1 MRIIPRQEP
10 IEMKRTSPW
19 WWRAPLI
26 LLTLSAVVV
35 LLTIA
40 KVASAAFAGEFGMLL
55 EADLK
60 FAELWFEHIFRLVEL
75 VWRG

>member
-10 IEMKRTSPW
+10 IEVKRTSPW
-19 WWRAPLI
+19 WWRVPFI
-26 LLTLSAVVV
+26 LLTLAALFIS
-35 LLTIA
+35 LTIA
-40 KVASAAFAGEFGMLL
+40 KVARAAFAGDLGMLL

-60 FAELWFEHIFRLVEL
+60 FAELWFEHIFRLFEL

>member
-19 WWRAPLI
+19 WWRVPVILI
-26 LLTLSAVVV
+26 TLVAIVV

-40 KVASAAFAGEFGMLL
+40 KVASAAFAGDLGMLL

-60 FAELWFEHIFRLVEL
+60 FAELWFEHIFRLFEL